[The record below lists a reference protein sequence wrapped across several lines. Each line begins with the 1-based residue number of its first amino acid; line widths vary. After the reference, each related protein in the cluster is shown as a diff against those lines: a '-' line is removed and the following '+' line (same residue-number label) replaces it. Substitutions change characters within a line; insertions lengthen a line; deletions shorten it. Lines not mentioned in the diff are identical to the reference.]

1 MEFWSG
7 YHHLIKTNRQLKP
20 KFRLVFLSQPI
31 SCIITEK
38 LVSLSRVTYQ
48 FRNKTI
54 FVLNLDLFIG
64 LLEKSR
70 VSLLLK

>member
-1 MEFWSG
+1 MEFW
-7 YHHLIKTNRQLKP
+7 
-20 KFRLVFLSQPI
+20 SQPI